1 MKWKDSATVSDRR
14 GSEEDKGGLNHA
26 RKEFKDRNR
35 DSSLGTIHRY
45 TDGCIQTDEW
55 IDR

>member
-26 RKEFKDRNR
+26 RKEFKARNR